1 MMSAGQNGR
10 DIYHCLT
17 NQSKEKPENINLAL
31 PVHSKHL
38 NYSLSTIELVAALI
52 CLTKIDFFSLYLKTI
67 ETIHSN
73 SNKLVG

>member
-1 MMSAGQNGR
+1 MMSVGQNGR

-17 NQSKEKPENINLAL
+17 NQSKEKPEKINLAP

-38 NYSLSTIELVAALI
+38 KLFTVELVAALI

-73 SNKLVG
+73 CNKLVG